1 MHLSRLLVREKK
13 SIDIKHI
20 SSIVVYDVNNL
31 GYLQKVFT
39 FLIT

>member
-1 MHLSRLLVREKK
+1 MHLSRLLVNEKK

-20 SSIVVYDVNNL
+20 SSTVVYNVNNL

-39 FLIT
+39 FLVT